1 MEKPL
6 KETRRAVIYC
16 RASKK
21 DPSLNRPARDFG
33 TRAEL
38 AGFEGVAVMDGRRH
52 WTSATGGVLPL
63 GHMHKSEAVLVT
75 TDEVWLDLD
84 GQWRKL
90 GLRDLPTY
98 LRRQKF
104 IFDGLS
110 HLARLQIPILSKT
123 RVVFDWN
130 TSKGQEWAQRVAEVV
145 RRQADWKRALIWAG
159 MNEARKKGRTIGRK
173 EGPSRRTSKVT
184 PKILRLRANG
194 LSYRAIA
201 EATGLDPKTIACVV
215 RDKANQTAT

>member
-1 MEKPL
+1 MERTP

-21 DPSLNRPARDFG
+21 DPSLYRQARDLG
-33 TRAEL
+33 RWAEL
-38 AGFEGVAVMDGRRH
+38 QGFEVVAVMNEELHG
-52 WTSATGGVLPL
+52 TSAQEEVLAL
-63 GHMHKSEAVLVT
+63 AKSQKIEAILVT
-75 TDEVWLDLD
+75 TDEVWLDFD

-104 IFDGLS
+104 IFDGLD

-123 RVVFDWN
+123 GVVFDWN

-173 EGPSRRTSKVT
+173 EGPSRRTSKAT
-184 PKILRLRANG
+184 PKILRLRAKG
-194 LSYRAIA
+194 FSYRVIA
-201 EATGLDPKTIACVV
+201 EATGLDPKTVASVI
-215 RDKANQTAT
+215 KYKTN